1 MLVLANIL
9 QPLIDLNEAILR
21 FWHDTVGFG
30 WGLSIIGLTIVIRL
44 AILPLTFKQVR
55 SMQEMQRFSPEM
67 KRIRDQY
74 KDDKTRQNE
83 ELMKL
88 YKEHGFNPLGSCL
101 PLVLQ
106 LPFFFG
112 LYQTLR
118 STGFQEEVGNNGQFL
133 FIPDITKPLTGH
145 TPALVFMIVLYVGTQ
160 LASSYVSSL
169 NVQDKNQR
177 RLLFIFPFVFVPV
190 VINFEAGLLI
200 YWITT
205 NIFTVSQQLAIRKF
219 LPAPAPHVGAGDG
232 KDGKGRGGGAAGG
245 KKGRGG
251 DGGGPPERTSRKR
264 GPLARALAA
273 ADGKAAG
280 DGGAAADGKGAGDGK
295 RVAGDGKQ
303 AAASKR
309 QPKPKAAAGKEA
321 KAANGGD
328 GKSNGGPRKAP
339 PASPRKKKKRTGRR
353 R

>member
-1 MLVLANIL
+1 MLVIANIL
-9 QPLIDLNEAILR
+9 QPLIDLNEAILK
-21 FWHDTVGFG
+21 FFHDTVGVG

-44 AILPLTFKQVR
+44 AILPLTYKQVR

-67 KRIRDQY
+67 KRIRDRY
-74 KDDKTRQNE
+74 KDDKQRQNE

-160 LASSYVSSL
+160 LGSSYVSSL

-190 VINFEAGLLI
+190 VINFEAGLLL
-200 YWITT
+200 YWVTT
-205 NIFTVSQQLAIRKF
+205 NLFTVTQQLAIRKF
-219 LPAPAPHVGAGDG
+219 LPAPEPHPV
-232 KDGKGRGGGAAGG
+232 GGAAG
-245 KKGRGG
+245 KAKGS
-251 DGGGPPERTSRKR
+251 DGGPPGRGSRKR
-264 GPLARALAA
+264 PSP
-273 ADGKAAG
+273 KPS
-280 DGGAAADGKGAGDGK
+280 GG
-295 RVAGDGKQ
+295 GDGKQ
-303 AAASKR
+303 AAGAEDGKGAAKQTPKKKSKPAASSNG
-309 QPKPKAAAGKEA
+309 QG
-321 KAANGGD
+321 NGGA
-328 GKSNGGPRKAP
+328 RKAP
-339 PASPRKKKKRTGRR
+339 PPSPRKKKKRTGRR

>member
-30 WGLSIIGLTIVIRL
+30 WGLSIIGLTVVIRL

-67 KRIRDQY
+67 KRIREQY

-88 YKEHGFNPLGSCL
+88 YKEHGFNPLSSCF
-101 PLVLQ
+101 PLLLQ

-118 STGFQEEVGNNGQFL
+118 SQHFIDEVHASGSSGFL
-133 FIPDITKPLTGH
+133 FIPDMTEPLKGH
-145 TPALVFMIVLYVGTQ
+145 PGALIVMILLYVGSQ
-160 LASSYVSSL
+160 LGSSYVSSL

-177 RLLFIFPFVFVPV
+177 GLLFIFPFVFVPV
-190 VINFEAGLLI
+190 VINFPAGLLV

-205 NIFTVSQQLAIRKF
+205 NFFTIAQQLTIRKF
-219 LPAPAPHVGAGDG
+219 M
-232 KDGKGRGGGAAGG
+232 
-245 KKGRGG
+245 
-251 DGGGPPERTSRKR
+251 
-264 GPLARALAA
+264 
-273 ADGKAAG
+273 
-280 DGGAAADGKGAGDGK
+280 
-295 RVAGDGKQ
+295 
-303 AAASKR
+303 
-309 QPKPKAAAGKEA
+309 PKPDPHDFEA
-321 KAANGGD
+321 
-328 GKSNGGPRKAP
+328 S
-339 PASPRKKKKRTGRR
+339 
-353 R
+353 

>member
-9 QPLIDLNEAILR
+9 QPLIDLNEAILK
-21 FWHDTVGFG
+21 FWHNTIGLG
-30 WGLSIIGLTIVIRL
+30 WGFSIIGLTITIRL

-67 KRIRDQY
+67 KRIRDRY

-88 YKEHGFNPLGSCL
+88 YQEHGFNPLGSCL

-118 STGFQEEVGNNGQFL
+118 SSGFQHEVGDNGQFF
-133 FIPDITKPLTGH
+133 FIPDIVKPLTGH
-145 TPALVFMIVLYVGTQ
+145 TAALVTMIILYVGTQ

-205 NIFTVSQQLAIRKF
+205 NVFTISQQLVIRKF
-219 LPAPAPHVGAGDG
+219 LPPPAPHEPKVATAGADG
-232 KDGKGRGGGAAGG
+232 GTGPSRSRKRPSGGGASAGGDGREGGG
-245 KKGRGG
+245 KK
-251 DGGGPPERTSRKR
+251 
-264 GPLARALAA
+264 AA
-273 ADGKAAG
+273 KAAVDGKP
-280 DGGAAADGKGAGDGK
+280 GAGK
-295 RVAGDGKQ
+295 KQ
-303 AAASKR
+303 
-309 QPKPKAAAGKEA
+309 PKAASGS
-321 KAANGGD
+321 N
-328 GKSNGGPRKAP
+328 GKSDGGPRKAP
-339 PASPRKKKKRTGRR
+339 PPSPRKKKKRTGRR

>member
-9 QPLIDLNEAILR
+9 QPLIDLNEAILK
-21 FWHDTVGFG
+21 FWHNTIGLG
-30 WGLSIIGLTIVIRL
+30 WGFSIIGLTITIRL

-67 KRIRDQY
+67 KRIRDRY

-88 YKEHGFNPLGSCL
+88 YQEHGFNPLSSCL
-101 PLVLQ
+101 PLILQ

-118 STGFQEEVGNNGQFL
+118 SQHFIDEVHASGSSGFL
-133 FIPDITKPLTGH
+133 FIPDITEPLKGH
-145 TPALVFMIVLYVGTQ
+145 TGALIVMILLYVGSQ
-160 LASSYVSSL
+160 LGSSYVSSL

-205 NIFTVSQQLAIRKF
+205 NFFPISQQLVIPKF
-219 LPAPAPHVGAGDG
+219 LPAPEPHVSPAGAAAAVSDSGG
-232 KDGKGRGGGAAGG
+232 SSRKRRGGG
-245 KKGRGG
+245 GRGG
-251 DGGGPPERTSRKR
+251 DDDGGGKTSPKATR
-264 GPLARALAA
+264 GSSGN
-273 ADGKAAG
+273 DSKAAT
-280 DGGAAADGKGAGDGK
+280 
-295 RVAGDGKQ
+295 
-303 AAASKR
+303 
-309 QPKPKAAAGKEA
+309 KPA
-321 KAANGGD
+321 KASSGSN
-328 GKSNGGPRKAP
+328 GKS
-339 PASPRKKKKRTGRR
+339 
-353 R
+353 

>member
-9 QPLIDLNEAILR
+9 QPLIDLNEWILR
-21 FWHDTVGFG
+21 FWHNDV
-30 WGLSIIGLTIVIRL
+30 GLSWGGAIIGLTIVIRL

-118 STGFQEEVGNNGQFL
+118 STGFKEEVGDGGQFF

-145 TPALVFMIVLYVGTQ
+145 TAALVVMIVLYVGTQ

-169 NVQDKNQR
+169 NVQDANQR
-177 RLLFIFPFVFVPV
+177 RILFIFPFVFVPV
-190 VINFEAGLLI
+190 VINFQAGLLI

-205 NIFTVSQQLAIRKF
+205 NVFTVTQQLAIRKF

-232 KDGKGRGGGAAGG
+232 KAGKGRGGGAAGDG
-245 KKGRGG
+245 KPGKGP
-251 DGGGPPERTSRKR
+251 DGGGGAPERSSRKR
-264 GPLARALAA
+264 GALSRAFAA
-273 ADGKAAG
+273 ATDGS
-280 DGGAAADGKGAGDGK
+280 GGAGSKDSGATASKGAGDGK
-295 RVAGDGKQ
+295 QTPA
-303 AAASKR
+303 KR
-309 QPKPKAAAGKEA
+309 QPKAKPTAASEA
-321 KAANGGD
+321 KSSNGSD

-339 PASPRKKKKRTGRR
+339 PRSPRKKKKRTGRR

>member
-9 QPLIDLNEAILR
+9 QPLIDLNEGILR
-21 FWHDTVGFG
+21 FWHNTVGLG
-30 WGLSIIGLTIVIRL
+30 WGPSIIGLTIIIRL
-44 AILPLTFKQVR
+44 AILPLTYKQVR

-67 KRIRDQY
+67 KRIRDRY

-88 YKEHGFNPLGSCL
+88 YQEHGFNPLGSCL

-118 STGFQEEVGNNGQFL
+118 SSGFQEEVGDNGQFF

-145 TPALVFMIVLYVGTQ
+145 TAALVTMIVLYVGTQ

-177 RLLFIFPFVFVPV
+177 RLLFIFPCVFVPV
-190 VINFEAGLLI
+190 AINFEAALLI

-205 NIFTVSQQLAIRKF
+205 NVFTVTQQLAIRKF
-219 LPAPAPHVGAGDG
+219 LPAPEPHPV
-232 KDGKGRGGGAAGG
+232 GGASG
-245 KKGRGG
+245 KAKRSDDGASAERG
-251 DGGGPPERTSRKR
+251 SRKR
-264 GPLARALAA
+264 PAGARAAVA
-273 ADGKAAG
+273 QDGK
-280 DGGAAADGKGAGDGK
+280 
-295 RVAGDGKQ
+295 
-303 AAASKR
+303 
-309 QPKPKAAAGKEA
+309 E
-321 KAANGGD
+321 
-328 GKSNGGPRKAP
+328 
-339 PASPRKKKKRTGRR
+339 
-353 R
+353 

>member
-1 MLVLANIL
+1 MLVIANIL
-9 QPLIDLNEAILR
+9 QPLIDLNEAILK
-21 FWHDTVGFG
+21 FFHDTVGVG

-44 AILPLTFKQVR
+44 AILPLTYKQVR

-67 KRIRDQY
+67 KRIRDRY
-74 KDDKTRQNE
+74 KDDKQRQNE

-118 STGFQEEVGNNGQFL
+118 SDSFIADVHASGGGKFL
-133 FIPDITKPLTGH
+133 FIPDVTEPLKGH
-145 TPALVFMIVLYVGTQ
+145 TAALVVMIILYVGSQ
-160 LASSYVSSL
+160 LGSSYVSSL

-190 VINFEAGLLI
+190 VINFEAGLLV

-205 NIFTVSQQLAIRKF
+205 NLFTISQQLVIRKF
-219 LPAPAPHVGAGDG
+219 MPPPAPHGGPVEDKKGA
-232 KDGKGRGGGAAGG
+232 KGGGAD
-245 KKGRGG
+245 G
-251 DGGGPPERTSRKR
+251 DGGDRTSRKR
-264 GPLARALAA
+264 PSPKGGGDGAVA
-273 ADGKAAG
+273 ADGGKPAKA
-280 DGGAAADGKGAGDGK
+280 
-295 RVAGDGKQ
+295 
-303 AAASKR
+303 
-309 QPKPKAAAGKEA
+309 PKAA
-321 KAANGGD
+321 KASSASNGQG
-328 GKSNGGPRKAP
+328 NGGPRKAP
-339 PASPRKKKKRTGRR
+339 PRSPRKKKKRTGRR

>member
-9 QPLIDLNEAILR
+9 QPLIDLNKGILR
-21 FWHDTVGFG
+21 FWHNTVGLG
-30 WGLSIIGLTIVIRL
+30 WGPSIIGLTIIIRL
-44 AILPLTFKQVR
+44 AILPLTYKQVR

-67 KRIRDQY
+67 KRIRDRY

-88 YKEHGFNPLGSCL
+88 YQEHGFNPLGSCL

-118 STGFQEEVGNNGQFL
+118 SDHFINEVHASGSSGFL
-133 FIPDITKPLTGH
+133 FIPDITEPLKGD
-145 TPALVFMIVLYVGTQ
+145 TPALIVMIVLYVGSQ
-160 LASSYVSSL
+160 LGSSYVSSL

-205 NIFTVSQQLAIRKF
+205 NFFTIGQQLAIRRF
-219 LPAPAPHVGAGDG
+219 LPAPEPHAVGTLSAKGD
-232 KDGKGRGGGAAGG
+232 D
-245 KKGRGG
+245 
-251 DGGGPPERTSRKR
+251 DGGGGTSRKKKR
-264 GPLARALAA
+264 GIFAQAAEGARAARE
-273 ADGKAAG
+273 DGAKASTKERKPPA
-280 DGGAAADGKGAGDGK
+280 
-295 RVAGDGKQ
+295 KQ
-303 AAASKR
+303 
-309 QPKPKAAAGKEA
+309 A
-321 KAANGGD
+321 KAASASN
-328 GKSNGGPRKAP
+328 GKSNGKNQAGPRKAP
-339 PASPRKKKKRTGRR
+339 PPSPRKKKK
-353 R
+353 

>member
-1 MLVLANIL
+1 MTPVFANIL
-9 QPLIDLNEAILR
+9 QPLIDVNDAVLHFFHNNL
-21 FWHDTVGFG
+21 GFG
-30 WGLSIIGLTIVIRL
+30 WGPSIIGLTLMIRL
-44 AILPLTFKQVR
+44 AILPLTYKQVR
-55 SMQEMQRFSPEM
+55 SMQDMQRFSPEI
-67 KRIRDQY
+67 KRIRDRY

-118 STGFQEEVGNNGQFL
+118 SDHFINEVHASGSTGFL
-133 FIPDITKPLTGH
+133 FIPDITEPLKGH
-145 TPALVFMIVLYVGTQ
+145 TGALIVMIVLYVGSQ
-160 LASSYVSSL
+160 LGSSYVSSL

-205 NIFTVSQQLAIRKF
+205 NLFTVGQQLAVRKF
-219 LPAPAPHVGAGDG
+219 LPAPAPHGEGDLGGKDKGDG
-232 KDGKGRGGGAAGG
+232 DGDGGSSRKRRRGPVMAATGDSKPAAGG
-245 KKGRGG
+245 KGSTKQAKASSGSNGKS
-251 DGGGPPERTSRKR
+251 DGGPAKPP
-264 GPLARALAA
+264 
-273 ADGKAAG
+273 
-280 DGGAAADGKGAGDGK
+280 
-295 RVAGDGKQ
+295 
-303 AAASKR
+303 
-309 QPKPKAAAGKEA
+309 
-321 KAANGGD
+321 
-328 GKSNGGPRKAP
+328 PR
-339 PASPRKKKKRTGRR
+339 SPRKKKKRTGRR

>member
-1 MLVLANIL
+1 MLVTANIL

-74 KDDKTRQNE
+74 KEDKTRQNE

-118 STGFQEEVGNNGQFL
+118 SSGFQDEVGNNGQFL

-145 TPALVFMIVLYVGTQ
+145 TAALVVMIVLYVGTQ
-160 LASSYVSSL
+160 LGSSYVSSL

-177 RLLFIFPFVFVPV
+177 RLLFVFPFVFVPV
-190 VINFEAGLLI
+190 VINFEAGLLL

-205 NIFTVSQQLAIRKF
+205 NVFTVSQQLAIRKF
-219 LPAPAPHVGAGDG
+219 LPAPEPHPV
-232 KDGKGRGGGAAGG
+232 GGAAGKA
-245 KKGRGG
+245 KKGT
-251 DGGGPPERTSRKR
+251 DGGPPPEKGSRKR
-264 GPLARALAA
+264 PAGARAA
-273 ADGKAAG
+273 
-280 DGGAAADGKGAGDGK
+280 
-295 RVAGDGKQ
+295 VSGDGKQ
-303 AAASKR
+303 TDAPAPKKKAKPAASS
-309 QPKPKAAAGKEA
+309 
-321 KAANGGD
+321 NGQGD
-328 GKSNGGPRKAP
+328 GGPRKAP
-339 PASPRKKKKRTGRR
+339 PRSPRKKKKRTGRR